1 MEMRC
6 VLTVLLVFLG
16 LGPISA
22 QHFLSVDGQNIVNE
36 SGEPVLLRGMGL
48 GGWMVQEGYMMQ
60 TSGFAGP
67 QYEIRAMIEDLIGF
81 ENTDD
86 WYEAWLQNHVQKS
99 DIDSLKAWGF
109 NSVRLPM
116 HYNLWTLPIED
127 EPVAGENTWID
138 TGFELT
144 DSLVAWCAANEMYVI
159 LDLHAAPGGQGYA
172 QEISDYNP
180 AKPSLWESQENKNK
194 MVALW
199 KLIAEHYVGE
209 QWVAGYDLL
218 NEPNWNLPSG
228 SALRSLYM
236 QCTDSIRTVDP
247 DHIIFIEGNW
257 FANDFTGLTPP
268 WDDQLVYSPHKYWS
282 KNEPVDM
289 QFVTTLRDEH
299 NVPIYVGESGENG
312 NAWFRDA
319 IHLLED
325 LNMGWAWWPLKK
337 IESISCP
344 MSIAKTDGYQDLLD
358 YWNGTALQPSVEVA
372 TASLME
378 LAEGLKTENCII
390 QTNVHDAMFRQVATD
405 ETKPFLGAPHTVPG
419 LVYATDFDLG
429 RQGYAYNDE
438 QVATF
443 HVTTG
448 EFTAWNNGWQYR
460 NDGVDIEFST
470 DQSNSNGYNV
480 GWISMDEWMDYT
492 VEVQISGLYDIAV
505 RVAADGSNGVFHLN
519 VDGIQVTPSINVQTT
534 GGLNNW
540 SDVVIEDVLL
550 LEGQHKMRFFS
561 DQSGFNLGSFDFSYT
576 GVTADE
582 VDMTFLTARTLNS
595 GQIALTLNKPIA
607 QPLVAQSTDFQI
619 FDGGQ
624 PLTFSAFG
632 MSLENDQTIV
642 FDMDDLLLA
651 TQDLTISYLGSNIFA
666 NDGGNLLSFTEE
678 PVDNTLDFVFPIPG
692 WIEVENF
699 VEGEGVELES
709 TSDVGGGLN
718 VGYLDPGDYMIYDV
732 NVLYSGDYDVSFR
745 TASQSDG
752 SVELVLLHDS
762 SIDTYVCAAEFPA
775 TGDWQEWQTTTE
787 TVTLNASGDYQLR
800 ILVTAAPFN
809 MNWLRFDY
817 LGEVEEDDDETTFDF
832 TFQTVHVY
840 PNPTVN
846 EVNIAFGLF
855 FRQDLTLSIYDNR
868 GRPVYGEVFRDVS
881 TIQEQIDVSGWA
893 AGLYNVFI
901 LREDETVDLGRFI
914 KLSE

>member
-1 MEMRC
+1 MDMRC
-6 VLTVLLVFLG
+6 VLIVLLVFLG
-16 LGPISA
+16 LGPVSA

-36 SGEPVLLRGMGL
+36 AGEPVLLRGMGL

-67 QYEIRAMIEDLIGF
+67 QYEIRAMIEDLIGV
-81 ENTDD
+81 ENTDA
-86 WYEAWLQNHVQKS
+86 WYDAWLHNHVQKS

-180 AKPSLWESQENKNK
+180 AKPSLWESIDNKNK

-199 KLIAEHYVGE
+199 KRIAEHYVGE

-218 NEPNWNLPSG
+218 NEPNWNLPNG

-289 QFVTTLRDEH
+289 EFVTSLRNEH
-299 NVPIYVGESGENG
+299 NVPLYVGESGENG

-358 YWNGTALQPSVEVA
+358 YWNGNALQPSVEVA

-378 LAEGLKTENCII
+378 LAEGLKTENCVI
-390 QTNVHDAMFRQVATD
+390 QTNVPDAMFRQVATD
-405 ETKPFLGAPHTVPG
+405 ETKPFHGEPHPVPG

-470 DQSNSNGYNV
+470 DQLNSNGYNV

-492 VEVQISGLYDIAV
+492 VDVATSGLYDIDV
-505 RVAADGSNGVFHLN
+505 RVAADGSNGIFHLN
-519 VDGIQVTPSINVQTT
+519 VDGVQVTSSINVQTT
-534 GGLNNW
+534 GGASNW
-540 SDVVIEDVLL
+540 STLTIEDVLL
-550 LEGQHKMRFFS
+550 MEGVQTVRFQA
-561 DQSGFNLGSFDFSYT
+561 DQSGFNVGSFDFTFT
-576 GVTADE
+576 GIPADE
-582 VDMTFLTARTLNS
+582 VDMAYLTARTLNAN
-595 GQIALTLNKPIA
+595 QIALTLNKPIS
-607 QPLVAQSTDFQI
+607 QPLNAQVSDFQI
-619 FDGGQ
+619 FDSGV
-624 PLTFSAFG
+624 PLAFNALNMSA
-632 MSLENDQTIV
+632 ENDQTIV
-642 FDMDDLLLA
+642 FDMDELLLA
-651 TQDLTISYLGSNIFA
+651 TQDLTISYTGSGITA
-666 NDGGNLLSFTEE
+666 VDGSSLQQFTQE
-678 PVDNTLDFVFPIPG
+678 PVDNTLDFVYPIPG

-699 VEGEGVELES
+699 VEAEGVEIES
-709 TSDVGGGLN
+709 TTDVGGGLN
-718 VGYLDPGDYMIYDV
+718 VGYLDPGDYMLYDV

-745 TASQSDG
+745 TASQSAG
-752 SVELVLLHDS
+752 GVELVLLHDS
-762 SIDTYVCAAEFPA
+762 GINTYVCEAEFPS
-775 TGDWQEWQTTTE
+775 TGGWQTWQTTTE
-787 TVTLNASGDYQLR
+787 TVTLNASGEYQLR
-800 ILVTAAPFN
+800 VLVTAAPFN
-809 MNWLRFDY
+809 LNWIEFKY
-817 LGEVEEDDDETTFDF
+817 LGDIDDDTAFEFPY
-832 TFQTVHVY
+832 QTVVAY

-868 GRPVYGEVFRDVS
+868 GRPVYGKVFRDVS
-881 TIQEQIDVSGWA
+881 TIQERIDVSDWA

-901 LREDETVDLGRFI
+901 LREDETVDVGRFI
-914 KLSE
+914 KIPE